1 MNIEQPTDAA
11 WLRRELGN
19 NPILQ
24 GIDQAA
30 WDELLPLMSVKAYKR
45 GKTIVYP
52 GDSDLHQHFILQGI
66 ARCSIANEKGREVV
80 LRFAS
85 EQDIDASYMAWR
97 MNMSFPY
104 TIRAVTPVQVASIPL
119 RDWAGFL
126 ARYPIVRGQFEIAL
140 MRLVEGMV
148 LHHAHMHLSDGSA
161 RLQQAMDSNS
171 PVISRIPKQHLSA
184 YLGLSTE
191 TLHRLLKK
199 NVPVAGECV

>member
-1 MNIEQPTDAA
+1 MSIEQPIDAA
-11 WLRRELGN
+11 WLRRELGG
-19 NPILQ
+19 NPVLQ
-24 GIDQAA
+24 GIGQAA
-30 WDELLPLMSVKAYKR
+30 WDDLLPLVSVKVYKR
-45 GKTIVYP
+45 GRTIVYP
-52 GDSDLHQHFILQGI
+52 GESDLYQHFILHGI

-104 TIRAVTPVQVASIPL
+104 TIRAVTTVQVASIPL

-126 ARYPIVRGQFEIAL
+126 AKYPTVRGQFEIAL
-140 MRLVEGMV
+140 MRLVEEMV
-148 LHHAHMHLSDGSA
+148 IHHAHMHLSDGSA

-171 PVISRIPKQHLSA
+171 QFIGRIPKQHLSA

-199 NVPVAGECV
+199 NALLTGECV